1 MKHKHLAGLAAL
13 LVGTMG
19 GAAFGD
25 DHETGGDPEYV
36 VVCPHIGC
44 QRECQVY
51 GECLIRCLTGGA
63 CPSEGDVK
71 CATERRLYGFC
82 LEDNQS
88 TFPPGLVGGVLA
100 PPCPDGQHRNEAGEC
115 ECGDDEIGGGGED
128 CKPCGE
134 GEVPNEDRTACVACD
149 WGEETPGVC
158 NREPCQRSDADAAA
172 NSALSG
178 SGIMRKEAQER
189 GQIIY
194 CENGQVKHGA
204 WAISGSDKCRVYPES
219 PHGRSCLAGGSKRTG
234 CNLTAA
240 HSHPYFIYD
249 RDENLR
255 CGDTRITSPAVA
267 DELNRIN
274 MVFTSLDIATLTARQ
289 TDGHLLVSDRSAIL
303 PWRYLAV
310 FPIPWAAS
318 TAGAEASNDD

>member
-1 MKHKHLAGLAAL
+1 MNQRHLAGLAAF
-13 LVGTMG
+13 LVGAVG
-19 GAAFGD
+19 GGTVLGD
-25 DHETGGDPEYV
+25 DDDVGVDCSIYSPQCQTRCAELQLCLATSPASSDCRTEESRLASCARRWPPSRPPPVIV
-36 VVCPHIGC
+36 VPPP
-44 QRECQVY
+44 
-51 GECLIRCLTGGA
+51 A
-63 CPSEGDVK
+63 CP
-71 CATERRLYGFC
+71 
-82 LEDNQS
+82 
-88 TFPPGLVGGVLA
+88 
-100 PPCPDGQHRNEAGEC
+100 AGRHLHESGC
-115 ECGDDEIGGGGED
+115 HADHVCGDDEMGGGGED

-158 NREPCQRSDADAAA
+158 NPEPCQRLDADAAA

-178 SGIMRKEAQER
+178 IKKEAQER

-194 CENGQVKHGA
+194 CENGEVRHGA
-204 WAISGSDKCRVYPES
+204 WAFSGSNKCRAYPNS

-234 CNLTAA
+234 CNLTGI

-249 RDENLR
+249 RDMNLT
-255 CGDTRITSPAVA
+255 CNGTRISSPAVA
-267 DELNRIN
+267 DRLNRIN
-274 MVFTSLDIATLTARQ
+274 MVFSSLDIATLTARQ

-318 TAGAEASNDD
+318 MEAAEASNDD

>member
-1 MKHKHLAGLAAL
+1 MKQKHLAGLAAL
-13 LVGTMG
+13 MVSAMG

-25 DHETGGDPEYV
+25 HHISGGQVDCSGVPFDCFDECLALKSCLEIPESGGTTTCASESSALAACEARSGSGPGGGSGGGVIIVPACQGGQHYHVGGGCHADHE
-36 VVCPHIGC
+36 C
-44 QRECQVY
+44 R
-51 GECLIRCLTGGA
+51 
-63 CPSEGDVK
+63 
-71 CATERRLYGFC
+71 
-82 LEDNQS
+82 
-88 TFPPGLVGGVLA
+88 
-100 PPCPDGQHRNEAGEC
+100 
-115 ECGDDEIGGGGED
+115 DDEIGGGSED
-128 CKPCGE
+128 CTKCGE
-134 GEVPNEDRTACVACD
+134 GEVPNGDGTACVACD
-149 WGEETPGVC
+149 WGETTPGVC

-178 SGIMRKEAQER
+178 SGIMKKEAQER

-204 WAISGSDKCRVYPES
+204 WAISGSDKCRVYPGS

-240 HSHPYFIYD
+240 HSHPYFIFD

-255 CGDTRITSPAVA
+255 CGDSRITSPAVA